1 MAELKQC
8 EFFLLRYV
16 PDAVKDEFVNIGVLL
31 IEPGTRGKGFAEV
44 KFTRDWQRVKCLD
57 PAADLEL
64 LARLED
70 GLRARLN
77 KVGAAEFI
85 SGVSESF
92 SNLLQLSAAKY
103 THPGDPLKIDCG
115 YRPNGELK
123 LFHAVS
129 LATDVD
135 AAKVLAFSYPQIRE
149 GIARVEKITTSLTA
163 LVEDDLDRTDE
174 PIAFALDTLARSHIA
189 VAPQAE
195 LPRVAEVARQE

>member
-64 LARLED
+64 LARLEHD
-70 GLRARLN
+70 LRKRLN
-77 KVGAAEFI
+77 EVGSAEFI

-92 SNLLQLSAAKY
+92 SNLLQLSPAKACLAESPAEELGRLAEMYLERVRRPATKAASA
-103 THPGDPLKIDCG
+103 GRQLILQ
-115 YRPNGELK
+115 RM
-123 LFHAVS
+123 
-129 LATDVD
+129 
-135 AAKVLAFSYPQIRE
+135 RE
-149 GIARVEKITTSLTA
+149 GFE
-163 LVEDDLDRTDE
+163 
-174 PIAFALDTLARSHIA
+174 
-189 VAPQAE
+189 QA
-195 LPRVAEVARQE
+195 